1 MIKKRF
7 LLWVFLTIF
16 FISLTY
22 LWWVAIEFLRDYQSL
37 TPNHLIG
44 NRPSN
49 VAALKEE
56 GFPFSFL
63 VIGDTSGSEATETL
77 IEMALKK
84 DRSSFM
90 VILGDFVKKPDIWNH
105 RFFLTEM
112 VAEINPLFPV
122 FLVAGN
128 HDIDYAGLKI
138 KKSDRRVT
146 PEIYESLY
154 GERNF
159 DFIFNDCLFII
170 CGVDLRSPA
179 LYLDYLH
186 DTLSQKGKG
195 KKHIFVFIHYPP
207 KGLADHIE
215 GSLPIP
221 REEEFFTLLESY
233 KVTACFFGDYHGHW
247 RGQRKGVNLIVSG
260 GGGRLKSS
268 QPEWGKF
275 HHILKITVEPEK
287 FVEEVIT
294 IQEQFELEDE
304 FEEWVFTHLFP
315 FLGTSVSV
323 YYLVFFGFVIVA
335 GYCLFKL
342 ARTIRKS
349 ISNSVTTK

>member
-1 MIKKRF
+1 MRQLIITIKHKWI
-7 LLWVFLTIF
+7 LWAILSIF
-16 FISLTY
+16 SLFLTY
-22 LWWVAIEFLRDYQSL
+22 LWWVVILFCRDYNSI
-37 TPNHLIG
+37 PSHHMIG
-44 NRPSN
+44 NRLAN

-56 GFPFSFL
+56 GVPFSFL
-63 VIGDTSGSEATETL
+63 VVGDTRGSEAAETL

-105 RFFLTEM
+105 HFFLTEM
-112 VAEINPLFPV
+112 TAEIKPPFPV
-122 FLVAGN
+122 FLVSGN
-128 HDIDYAGLKI
+128 HDIDYSGSKI
-138 KKSDRRVT
+138 KRIDRRVT

-154 GERNF
+154 GARNF

-207 KGLADHIE
+207 KGLAQHIK

-221 REEEFFTLLESY
+221 REEEFFALLENF
-233 KVTACFFGDYHGHW
+233 KVTGCFFGDYHGHW

-260 GGGRLKSS
+260 GGGHLKPS

-275 HHILKITVEPEK
+275 HHILKITVESDK
-287 FVEEVIT
+287 FVEEIIA

-304 FEEWVFTHLFP
+304 FEEWVFTNIFP
-315 FLGTSVSV
+315 ILGTSVIV
-323 YYLVFFGFVIVA
+323 YYLIFVGFVTII

-342 ARTIRKS
+342 TKAIRFLG
-349 ISNSVTTK
+349 

>member
-1 MIKKRF
+1 MMTMIKKRF

-186 DTLSQKGKG
+186 DT
-195 KKHIFVFIHYPP
+195 I
-207 KGLADHIE
+207 
-215 GSLPIP
+215 
-221 REEEFFTLLESY
+221 
-233 KVTACFFGDYHGHW
+233 
-247 RGQRKGVNLIVSG
+247 
-260 GGGRLKSS
+260 
-268 QPEWGKF
+268 
-275 HHILKITVEPEK
+275 
-287 FVEEVIT
+287 
-294 IQEQFELEDE
+294 
-304 FEEWVFTHLFP
+304 
-315 FLGTSVSV
+315 
-323 YYLVFFGFVIVA
+323 
-335 GYCLFKL
+335 
-342 ARTIRKS
+342 
-349 ISNSVTTK
+349 